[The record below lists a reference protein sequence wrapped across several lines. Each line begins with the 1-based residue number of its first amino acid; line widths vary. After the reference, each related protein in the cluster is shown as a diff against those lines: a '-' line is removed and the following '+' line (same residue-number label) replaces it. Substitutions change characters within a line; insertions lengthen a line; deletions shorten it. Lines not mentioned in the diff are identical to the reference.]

1 MAYSSFYQDQRV
13 GDFPSQN
20 VATSLPGRLNVG
32 PPLPGGYGHSSGGP
46 QYPNN
51 AFVRPPV
58 AIMGPSDPIHLS
70 AAEVYRQK
78 HEVSA
83 TVRSFMYHLTLPCLG
98 KPIQL
103 SLNDS

>member
-1 MAYSSFYQDQRV
+1 MTYSSFYQDQRV

-20 VATSLPGRLNVG
+20 VAPSLTGRLNVG